1 MHSSRHATSWPPR
14 GRLATHHQPPTPLRD
29 EYLGECG
36 CDGFAFSEMSN
47 NQQVINLT
55 TGERMKLKRAKR
67 KVEEG
72 SMMWVVPFE
81 SVRAVTWQDLPDL
94 KETRENHAKLEAP
107 LETPEVAGITW
118 EPPIAERSY
127 TFLNNRRALLAE
139 ARQFAAQAIA
149 QL

>member
-1 MHSSRHATSWPPR
+1 
-14 GRLATHHQPPTPLRD
+14 
-29 EYLGECG
+29 
-36 CDGFAFSEMSN
+36 MSN

-67 KVEEG
+67 KVEKG

-107 LETPEVAGITW
+107 LETPEVVGVTW

-139 ARQFAAQAIA
+139 ARQFASQAIA